1 MGAVFSWGNDEI
13 LLIARVNASA
23 QNKSPTSECST
34 CRLRSKERVVKNV
47 SIPSLLLGGAGGRAG
62 SAELSKH
69 RSDLAQLEQGAVAD
83 VKSRVTALENDVAAL
98 KKSVPSAPAAGV
110 LAAPAP

>member
-1 MGAVFSWGNDEI
+1 VRPDSSPNKKPQIDWPWI
-13 LLIARVNASA
+13 LIIAAAWVWLKAKIAAR
-23 QNKSPTSECST
+23 
-34 CRLRSKERVVKNV
+34 
-47 SIPSLLLGGAGGRAG
+47 
-62 SAELSKH
+62 
-69 RSDLAQLEQGAVAD
+69 AQLEQGAVAD